1 MNKAIEFIKE
11 SYIEL
16 RKVTWPSKQEVIN
29 YTVTVIFISIAVAVF
44 LGALDMGFS
53 SVIERILR

>member
-16 RKVTWPSKQEVIN
+16 RKVTWPNKQEVIN
-29 YTVTVIFISIAVAVF
+29 YTITVIFISIVVAVF
-44 LGALDMGFS
+44 LGSLDMFFS
-53 SVIERILR
+53 AIIKKFLM

>member
-53 SVIERILR
+53 SIIERILR

>member
-1 MNKAIEFIKE
+1 MNKIIEFIKE

-29 YTVTVIFISIAVAVF
+29 YTITVIFISIAVAVF

>member
-11 SYIEL
+11 AYIEL

-29 YTVTVIFISIAVAVF
+29 YTITVIFISIAVAVF

>member
-16 RKVTWPSKQEVIN
+16 RKVTWPSKQEVVN

-44 LGALDMGFS
+44 LGVLDMGFS
-53 SVIERILR
+53 SIIERILR

>member
-11 SYIEL
+11 SYTEL
-16 RKVTWPSKQEVIN
+16 RKVTWPSRQEVIN
-29 YTVTVIFISIAVAVF
+29 YTVTVIFISIVVAVF